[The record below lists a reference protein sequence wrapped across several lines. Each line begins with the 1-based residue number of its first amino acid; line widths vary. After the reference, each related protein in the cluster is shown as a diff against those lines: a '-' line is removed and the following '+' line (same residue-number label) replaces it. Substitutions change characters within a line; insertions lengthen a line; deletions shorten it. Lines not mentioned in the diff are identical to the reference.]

1 MKAVAAAYQARSL
14 QAFQD
19 TLAAHR
25 PQLVDDAFVNAHL
38 TVRQR
43 LARWHRRRVSHTG
56 GLTVYPLPATSPA
69 EQRWGASGQLYVNTP
84 LCSASGGGSSCQ

>member
-1 MKAVAAAYQARSL
+1 MTSPYSTEASPLLLLTVPRGEADRILAGLEVDSMKAVAAAYQARSL

-43 LARWHRRRVSHTG
+43 LARGHRRRALTE
-56 GLTVYPLPATSPA
+56 GL
-69 EQRWGASGQLYVNTP
+69 
-84 LCSASGGGSSCQ
+84 

>member
-19 TLAAHR
+19 TLATYR

-38 TVRQR
+38 IVRMR
-43 LARWHRRRVSHTG
+43 GFV
-56 GLTVYPLPATSPA
+56 
-69 EQRWGASGQLYVNTP
+69 
-84 LCSASGGGSSCQ
+84 

>member
-38 TVRQR
+38 TV
-43 LARWHRRRVSHTG
+43 HSSPYRRKFCLSTHAEDIW
-56 GLTVYPLPATSPA
+56 LTAWS
-69 EQRWGASGQLYVNTP
+69 
-84 LCSASGGGSSCQ
+84 